1 MKRFAF
7 LGCIA
12 AALLSFVGCDETG
25 KDGYEGIN
33 YIYLLS
39 EGDKT
44 TILESDQTPLSVE
57 VMLTTA
63 LEEDLTVA
71 FAVNGTEGVV
81 ELQNNPVTIKAGE
94 KTASFEIV
102 SLNAGKLSEAA
113 NFTVA
118 LDAAAVLPENMEL
131 KSPFAFVVNPAP
143 ATGELTAEQQ
153 AIIDAYKAVT
163 GIDLS
168 KYLGTV
174 SVSTVV
180 TGTDPDTYEP
190 LEPQPIE
197 GKTVIELSEKSTAE
211 VPVLKMISNPM
222 GIQDYM
228 YGVFKARTVGN
239 ADWHDEDNVP
249 CYRTLMN
256 AINWTETS
264 SEIFGMSL
272 DGVSVGEG
280 GELSYVAEYAP
291 DPEYP
296 EDLYIHVPF
305 EFTYTAYDREKEV
318 VESLKEKDPDWAYDC
333 TSNPFFFLNNDDIT
347 EDWFSDEEEGLV
359 GCWVETTGA
368 VTNTSMVF
376 TFCMYTCDLDVDYTR
391 VVATYTPNN

>member
-33 YIYLLS
+33 YVYLSS
-39 EGDKT
+39 EGGKT

-113 NFTVA
+113 NFTVT
-118 LDAAAVLPENMEL
+118 LDAAAVLPENVEL

-153 AIIDAYKAVT
+153 AIIDAYKAAT

-168 KYLGTV
+168 KYLG
-174 SVSTVV
+174 SVNVTAVV

-190 LEPQPIE
+190 LDPQTIT
-197 GKTVIELSEKSTAE
+197 GVTVIELSEEATAD
-211 VPVLKMISNPM
+211 VPVLKMASNAM

-228 YGVFKARTVGN
+228 HNLLRSVTVADSDYWCDAESYPDNANLMNVINWN
-239 ADWHDEDNVP
+239 AD
-249 CYRTLMN
+249 
-256 AINWTETS
+256 
-264 SEIFGMSL
+264 SEEVFTMSL
-272 DGVSVGEG
+272 DGITCNEDKTVDFLGAG
-280 GELSYVAEYAP
+280 LSQY
-291 DPEYP
+291 
-296 EDLYIHVPF
+296 EDEIVIVPF
-305 EFTYTAYDREKEV
+305 AYEFTAYEREKAAV
-318 VESLKEKDPDWAYDC
+318 AAGTFTKDEYSYDA
-333 TSNPFFFLNNDDIT
+333 TANPYYHLNMDDIT
-347 EDWFSDEEEGLV
+347 EDLYEG
-359 GCWVETTGA
+359 GNWVEA
-368 VTNTSMVF
+368 SAAISNDSLVF
-376 TFCMYTCDLDVDYTR
+376 TFCFYGCYLDGDYTR

>member
-33 YIYLLS
+33 YIYLSS
-39 EGDKT
+39 EGGKT

-113 NFTVA
+113 NFTVT
-118 LDAAAVLPENMEL
+118 LDAAAVLPENVEL

-153 AIIDAYKAVT
+153 AIIDAYKAAT
-163 GIDLS
+163 GINLS
-168 KYLGTV
+168 KYLGAV
-174 SVSTVV
+174 NV
-180 TGTDPDTYEP
+180 TAVISGYDVETGEAFEEP
-190 LEPQPIE
+190 KS
-197 GKTVIELSEKSTAE
+197 GKTVIALSAESTLE
-211 VPVLKMISNPM
+211 VPVLEMTSNAM
-222 GIQDYM
+222 GVQDYM
-228 YGVFKARTVGN
+228 YKVMKAVTVDDVEDLWFPDAYAMECYAIFTEAIGWN
-239 ADWHDEDNVP
+239 SSSDETFNV
-249 CYRTLMN
+249 
-256 AINWTETS
+256 
-264 SEIFGMSL
+264 SL
-272 DGVSVGEG
+272 DGIT
-280 GELSYVAEYAP
+280 LSTDKTVNFVTDYVNSYDE
-291 DPEYP
+291 ES
-296 EDLYIHVPF
+296 IIVPF
-305 EFTYTAYDREKEV
+305 EFLFSAFEREKTADFANAAVKPGDDEWLPDCTADPTAHLNLSGLAYDEYEMEDEGYY
-318 VESLKEKDPDWAYDC
+318 VEPSAEIKD
-333 TSNPFFFLNNDDIT
+333 NGEL
-347 EDWFSDEEEGLV
+347 
-359 GCWVETTGA
+359 
-368 VTNTSMVF
+368 VF
-376 TFCMYTCDLDVDYTR
+376 TFCFDHRNASDYTR
-391 VVATYTPNN
+391 VVATITPNN